1 MRRRPPISTRT
12 DTLFPYTTLFRSA
25 RSGLDRI
32 EHAVGVEV
40 VAQIHERLAQRLW
53 MLVDGDVQHH
63 LYVRHVG
70 AGVGRLV
77 FLRQDLDDLDI
88 LMLEALEDV
97 DQQVRI
103 LRRDH
108 LGGVRP
114 DFRVDRPYLQTL
126 ETHLQ
131 PAFFREYGQGRLKQ
145 TERAH

>member
-88 LMLEALEDV
+88 LLMAELEYV
-97 DQQVRI
+97 DQQVRL

-108 LGGVRP
+108 FGGVRP
-114 DFRVDRPYLQTL
+114 ASRVEVTVPATL
-126 ETHLQ
+126 EPPLTLDS
-131 PAFFREYGQGRLKQ
+131 FFS
-145 TERAH
+145 A